1 MWGTIIGD
9 IVGSRFEFD
18 NHKSKNFDLLDK
30 DYSFFTDDTVMTAAV
45 AEALIMAK
53 KKKGDLGAYAAKCL
67 RRWGNKYPFMDYGIS
82 FEKWLFNRNAAAYN
96 SWGNGAAM
104 RVSPCGL
111 AAGSLEEAMILS
123 RRVTEITHNHPEGL
137 KGAEAVAVAVY
148 LAKVGKNKE
157 QIRNYVAQNYYEINF
172 RLDDIRESYGFDE
185 SCQGSVPQA
194 LAAFFEAKDF
204 DDSIRNAISVG
215 GDSDTIAA
223 IAGGVAEA
231 YYGVPETIRNEV
243 VGYLDQDLLEVIKKF
258 YECFAT

>member
-1 MWGTIIGD
+1 
-9 IVGSRFEFD
+9 
-18 NHKSKNFDLLDK
+18 
-30 DYSFFTDDTVMTAAV
+30 
-45 AEALIMAK
+45 
-53 KKKGDLGAYAAKCL
+53 
-67 RRWGNKYPFMDYGIS
+67 
-82 FEKWLFNRNAAAYN
+82 
-96 SWGNGAAM
+96 M

-204 DDSIRNAISVG
+204 EDSIRNAISVG